1 MKKRLNIVFISLISF
16 CLFACDART
25 DHSLIERF
33 PTDKSFEDVIQE
45 LEFAI
50 TEQNFRITGRNTV
63 GKGLRDRGY
72 QDYPDIE
79 VIHFC
84 SLDIAKEVLDIDPGY
99 VAQMPCRLTVHE
111 ENDQVVVSL
120 IKLPIDHADPRVNE
134 FAKKMNLLLHEI
146 VSFALEDNADPIM
159 K

>member
-16 CLFACDART
+16 CLFACDTRT

-33 PTDKSFEDVIQE
+33 PTDKSFEDVVQE